1 MTDISPPL
9 QKWLTEF
16 LKKSGAVAG
25 TIHVHENGGLR
36 LAAAVN
42 IPEKVQEVVA
52 WVPSGKGM
60 AGLALE
66 RGEPV
71 QTCNLQEDRSGAVK
85 PGAKAVNAQ
94 AAVAMPV
101 RDSMGAIAAVVGV
114 AFLGER
120 EIQGEE
126 LDRLQRDA
134 SAAAEI
140 VAKAKQ

>member
-1 MTDISPPL
+1 MPDLSPRL
-9 QKWLTEF
+9 QSWLTE
-16 LKKSGAVAG
+16 LLQTTGAIAG
-25 TIHVHENGGLR
+25 TVHLHERGGLR

-42 IPEKVQEVVA
+42 IPAPVQEVVA

-94 AAVAMPV
+94 AAVAFPV
-101 RDSMGAIAAVVGV
+101 RDDAGSIIAVVGV

-120 EIQGEE
+120 EIAGPE
-126 LDRLQRDA
+126 LDRLQ
-134 SAAAEI
+134 SAAATL
-140 VAKAKQ
+140 VSAF